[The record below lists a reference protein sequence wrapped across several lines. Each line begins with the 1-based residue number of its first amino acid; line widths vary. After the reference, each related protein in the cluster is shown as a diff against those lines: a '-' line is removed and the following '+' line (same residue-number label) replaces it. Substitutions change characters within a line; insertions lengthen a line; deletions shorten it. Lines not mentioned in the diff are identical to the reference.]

1 MQIHRPEVIPLPE
14 KAKEA
19 GEFTAAH
26 SALIRPLSAPPAVVD
41 DLFFECQLAH
51 GSPTAK
57 IRGVGGH
64 KQLYEAIAAAFKLDP
79 ADVLYCTVNTYK
91 PEMDRLLSSAIPL
104 DCLLFA
110 HVRGQ
115 KKEVVLRKEDGHL
128 GLTITDNHAG
138 HVFLKRVQP
147 DSTCGRAAPAVA
159 VGDLVEC
166 VNGESV
172 VGKRHVEVARMLR
185 ALPVG
190 QRSVLPFHSSSHSPL
205 AASRSASCRRRRAA
219 SRRSASASAARP
231 QLPAASGNQTVR
243 FLADGRSVVQQ
254 EPVDKQLLAAI
265 NGIFEEYLGV
275 HDDELALSIWELG
288 RECSELLEM
297 RDRLRQS
304 AQLAPFEF
312 PDELVFDMWGVVRD
326 QKARKTAAH
335 PPAAARHDVSV
346 HPGRRLGRRHLRR
359 INGFLPNTR
368 LSMRMKLFEL

>member
-1 MQIHRPEVIPLPE
+1 MQIPE
-14 KAKEA
+14 
-19 GEFTAAH
+19 
-26 SALIRPLSAPPAVVD
+26 PPAVVD

-159 VGDLVEC
+159 VGDLVDFTLRL
-166 VNGESV
+166 VSPKTSGFAAIGE
-172 VGKRHVEVARMLR
+172 R
-185 ALPVG
+185 
-190 QRSVLPFHSSSHSPL
+190 
-205 AASRSASCRRRRAA
+205 
-219 SRRSASASAARP
+219 SAARP
-231 QLPAASGNQTVR
+231 QLPAASGNQTLR
-243 FLADGRSVVQQ
+243 FLADGRSVVQG
-254 EPVDKQLLAAI
+254 EAVDKQLLAAI
-265 NGIFEEYLGV
+265 NAIFEEYLGV
-275 HDDELALSIWELG
+275 HDDELALNIWELG
-288 RECSELLEM
+288 RECGELLEM

-304 AQLAPFEF
+304 AQLARLRVP
-312 PDELVFDMWGVVRD
+312 RR
-326 QKARKTAAH
+326 ARLRHVGRRPRPEGRARR
-335 PPAAARHDVSV
+335 PPARPPLAR
-346 HPGRRLGRRHLRR
+346 
-359 INGFLPNTR
+359 T
-368 LSMRMKLFEL
+368 